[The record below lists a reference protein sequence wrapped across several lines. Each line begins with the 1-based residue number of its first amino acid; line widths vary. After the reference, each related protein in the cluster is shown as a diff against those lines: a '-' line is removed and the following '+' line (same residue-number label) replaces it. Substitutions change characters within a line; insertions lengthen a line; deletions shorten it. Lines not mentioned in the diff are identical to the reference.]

1 MPQLAYN
8 QEMSEAFAG
17 LLSDSRFHEIESKIA
32 LEAISFGF
40 GLCATQAN
48 PANGVKLPDT
58 NNVVITDDAGTYTA
72 GDIVVTVNGTDVTES
87 FDTDKNTTMTALA
100 ASIQALATVS
110 TAAYV
115 AGSHT
120 ITIVAAN
127 DVDLTV
133 TVDVSGITGTMT
145 ISSIVGTC
153 LDLVR
158 GIAVHSHIANNTL
171 PTIGA
176 STFEAAGYVAND
188 AVSVLRKGQVWV
200 EVADAVVIDTP
211 VYLITAGANKG
222 KLTDSSSSP
231 NILVP
236 SAVFRSA
243 TSAAGIAKVD
253 INLPV

>member
-1 MPQLAYN
+1 MPQLAYS

-17 LLSDSRFHEIESKIA
+17 LLTDSRFHEIESMIA

-40 GLCATQAN
+40 GVCASQAN
-48 PANGVKLPDT
+48 PTSSVKLPDT

-72 GDIVVTVNGTDVTES
+72 GDIVATVNGTDVTES
-87 FDTDKNTTMTALA
+87 FDTDKNTTLTALA
-100 ASIQALATVS
+100 ASIAALATVS
-110 TAAYV
+110 TATYV

-120 ITIVAAN
+120 ITVVAAN
-127 DVDLTV
+127 DVDLTI
-133 TVDVSGITGTMT
+133 TVDVTGITGDMT

-153 LDLVR
+153 TDLVR
-158 GIAVHSHIANNTL
+158 GLAVHSHIANNVL
-171 PTIGA
+171 PT
-176 STFEAAGYVAND
+176 AGSSSFTSVAYQAND
-188 AVSVLRKGQVWV
+188 AVSVLRKGQLWV
-200 EVADAVVIDTP
+200 EVADAVVADSA

-236 SAVFRSA
+236 SAVFRS
-243 TSAAGIAKVD
+243 TTTAAGIAKVD